1 MPLLETLLSLL
12 PFLSSP
18 SWPWSGPVM
27 CFLPSDTVR
36 QSHDGLKLW
45 NHESK
50 VKLYPFMNRLS
61 WAHVATKSWLT
72 RPPLVAGRQTPYVC
86 LHVLSFWTNS
96 STYFLSTFKLSRIF
110 ILFAI
115 ILKNKTR
122 LYGGQRFGS
131 AIHTEFGPRK
141 RKSKTTWNKHY
152 LSPTTS
158 THILYQER
166 WHCWEFK

>member
-115 ILKNKTR
+115 ILKNKTKWS
-122 LYGGQRFGS
+122 F
-131 AIHTEFGPRK
+131 IK
-141 RKSKTTWNKHY
+141 KHY
-152 LSPTTS
+152 LRKKGILCYTELKSS
-158 THILYQER
+158 HIML
-166 WHCWEFK
+166 FKWNFIINFIWSLAQRHND